1 MAIELPPRHWVQ
13 EGEILRLATD
23 EEYAEYLGIIASIE
37 GLVIVEE
44 EAPDE

>member
-1 MAIELPPRHWVQ
+1 MPYELPPRHWVQ
-13 EGEILRLATD
+13 DGETLRLATD

-44 EAPDE
+44 EVEQ